1 MIRVKIKEIAQTFG
15 IENAYQLQNFTGFH
29 PDKSARLWKGEWKR
43 ADLGTLNTLCNLL
56 KCTPNDL
63 LEFTP
68 DPEEN

>member
-1 MIRVKIKEIAQTFG
+1 MIRVRIKEVAQTFG
-15 IENAYQLQNFTGFH
+15 INNAYQLQNFTGFY
-29 PDKSARLWKGEWKR
+29 PDKSANLWKGEWKR
-43 ADLGTLNTLCNLL
+43 SDLETLNTLCNLF